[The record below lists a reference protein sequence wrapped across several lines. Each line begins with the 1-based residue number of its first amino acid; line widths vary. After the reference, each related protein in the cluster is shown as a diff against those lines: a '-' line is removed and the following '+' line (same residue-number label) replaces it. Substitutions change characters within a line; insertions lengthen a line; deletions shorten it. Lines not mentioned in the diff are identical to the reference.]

1 MNTARRMKQRWLIPI
16 LLIALIAMILPSYS
30 ASQTVEASGA
40 TIVVNPGHLDGVDS
54 GAVNS
59 SLGLREVDL
68 NNALAIKVVTT
79 LRNAGY
85 NAMLSH
91 PIPNNPG
98 LPTLLSSVPDYDVYS
113 TTICNTANEIGADLL
128 ISVHHNSGT
137 SSSSGVELYWS
148 SYHPSVDNDG
158 IYQATGLWSGGVT
171 ADLDSTPPEIALQSQ
186 SLAKLFST
194 YFKNLGYVPSNGK
207 IVERDDAIIRKTSMP
222 SVLIEAG
229 YISNNSEAQ
238 ALANSSNQQ
247 KMADQILAAINKWMA
262 TTQPMT
268 ASSVSASVSS
278 KTITLTVSGINA
290 PNGISNIYVPV
301 WSEKD
306 GQDDLVWY
314 KATKQSDGSYQ
325 VKIDTTKHNSDS
337 GKYAIHVYGED
348 SSGTMKFLGSTTA
361 TIGDSMTADTITVA
375 AQDGIISVSV
385 SGITAPNGLTSVL
398 VPTWSETDGQDD
410 LVWYQAEKQSDGSY
424 TLEID
429 TADHDNDTGAYN
441 IHIYGLDS
449 NGSTTF
455 LGAKTVEVG
464 TVMTASAVQIDVS
477 GSSITVKL
485 SGISAPNGL
494 TKILVPTWSETDG
507 QDDLVWYEAKK
518 QSDGSYQVIIDTADH
533 KGDTGV
539 YNIHCYGVDSDG
551 EYVQLAAKTVD
562 IDAAGSSDDEPD
574 QMVADSVTASLL
586 GKEMTVSIE
595 GIVAPNGIK
604 EILVPTWSETGGQDD
619 IVWYQADELDDDN
632 YEVVVNVDDHN
643 GDSGNFHF
651 HAYGVEADGTYVFLG
666 AATIDMPEL
675 IPIAGSPQATVSQ
688 LVEAYEDSGKTF
700 PQYYIDR
707 GVDLQTFCQMYY
719 DEAVAEGIRPEVAFA
734 QMMIETGYLQYGGQV
749 KVTQFNFAGLGAVDG
764 GTGGFDFAA
773 AYGDN
778 KTGIQMGI
786 RGHIQHLKCY
796 ANSDALKNATVDPRW
811 NDKLRGKAQYV
822 YWLSIPNNPYGTGW
836 ASDANY
842 GIKLKNKIDYILE

>member
-1 MNTARRMKQRWLIPI
+1 M
-16 LLIALIAMILPSYS
+16 
-30 ASQTVEASGA
+30 
-40 TIVVNPGHLDGVDS
+40 
-54 GAVNS
+54 
-59 SLGLREVDL
+59 
-68 NNALAIKVVTT
+68 
-79 LRNAGY
+79 RNAGY

-98 LPTLLSSVPDYDVYS
+98 LPTLLSSVPDYNVYS
-113 TTICNTANEIGADLL
+113 TTICNKANEIGADLL

-158 IYQATGLWSGGVT
+158 IYQVTGLWSGGVT

-186 SLAKLFST
+186 SLAKLFSA

-238 ALANSSNQQ
+238 AMTNVTNQQ
-247 KMADQILAAINKWMA
+247 KMADQILAAINEWMA

-268 ASSVSASVSS
+268 ASSVSASVSG
-278 KTITLTVSGINA
+278 KTITVTVSGINA

-337 GKYAIHVYGED
+337 GKYAIHVYGENL
-348 SSGTMKFLGSTTA
+348 SGTMKFLGSTTV
-361 TIGDSMTADTITVA
+361 TIGDSMIADTITA
-375 AQDGIISVSV
+375 SAQNGIISVSV
-385 SGITAPNGLTSVL
+385 SGITAPNGLASIL
-398 VPTWSETDGQDD
+398 IPTWSETGGQDD
-410 LVWYQAEKQSDGSY
+410 LAWYQATKKSDGSY
-424 TLEID
+424 AIDID
-429 TADHDNDTGAYN
+429 TADHNNDTGEYN
-441 IHIYGLDS
+441 IHIYGLDN

-455 LGAKTVEVG
+455 LGAKTVTVG
-464 TVMTASAVQIDVS
+464 TVMTASTVLIDVS
-477 GSSITVKL
+477 GSNITVKL

-494 TKILVPTWSETDG
+494 TKILVPTWSETGG

-518 QSDGSYQVIIDTADH
+518 QSDGSYQLTIDTANH

-539 YNIHCYGVDSDG
+539 YNIHCYGVDNNGD
-551 EYVQLAAKTVD
+551 YVQLAAKTVEVSSS
-562 IDAAGSSDDEPD
+562 GSDDEPD
-574 QMVADSVTASLL
+574 QMTADSVSASLL

-595 GIVAPNGIK
+595 GLVAPNGIK

-619 IVWYQADELDDDN
+619 IVWYKADKLDNDS

-651 HAYGVEADGTYVFLG
+651 HAYGVESDGTYVFLG

-675 IPIAGSPQATVSQ
+675 IPIAGAPQASVAQ
-688 LVEAYEDSGKTF
+688 LVQAYKDSGKSF
-700 PQYYIDR
+700 PQYYIDL
-707 GVDLQTFCQMYY
+707 GVDLQTF
-719 DEAVAEGIRPEVAFA
+719 
-734 QMMIETGYLQYGGQV
+734 
-749 KVTQFNFAGLGAVDG
+749 
-764 GTGGFDFAA
+764 
-773 AYGDN
+773 
-778 KTGIQMGI
+778 
-786 RGHIQHLKCY
+786 
-796 ANSDALKNATVDPRW
+796 
-811 NDKLRGKAQYV
+811 
-822 YWLSIPNNPYGTGW
+822 
-836 ASDANY
+836 
-842 GIKLKNKIDYILE
+842 